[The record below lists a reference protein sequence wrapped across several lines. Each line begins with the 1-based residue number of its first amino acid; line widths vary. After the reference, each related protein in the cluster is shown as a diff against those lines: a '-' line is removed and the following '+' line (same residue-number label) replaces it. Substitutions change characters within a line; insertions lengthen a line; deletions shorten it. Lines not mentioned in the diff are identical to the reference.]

1 MDLNKKIKNIKNAL
15 KPKNLPKLILLVG
28 ILLILYYVYKTYLK
42 EGFELKP
49 TDIESEINKGNDK
62 KLVLFYADW
71 CGHCKKLKPTW
82 DETAEEVNKNGN
94 KMLKV
99 NCGKKSEE
107 EEEIMKKY
115 NIEGY
120 PTILVFKNG
129 KPTDYE
135 GDRTSEAFKEE
146 LNA

>member
-1 MDLNKKIKNIKNAL
+1 MDLSKKIKNIKNAL

-82 DETAEEVNKNGN
+82 DETAEEVNKNGK
-94 KMLKV
+94 KMYYRSTSRLTIV
-99 NCGKKSEE
+99 NESSANR
-107 EEEIMKKY
+107 KKY
-115 NIEGY
+115 NNNRNTS
-120 PTILVFKNG
+120 PTRKIIK
-129 KPTDYE
+129 
-135 GDRTSEAFKEE
+135 
-146 LNA
+146 